1 MRSAESSLGYLAQET
16 PETTGEGLVEDTKIE
31 GTGASILQA
40 KAKNWACVVWRR
52 DGWEIL
58 PIHTGILNT
67 VKSRRGQTLFRHKLK
82 QETASE

>member
-52 DGWEIL
+52 DG
-58 PIHTGILNT
+58 
-67 VKSRRGQTLFRHKLK
+67 
-82 QETASE
+82 